1 MPSKNSI
8 LKRTERAR
16 TFRAEIKAK
25 YLREQ
30 LACLR
35 SSLYLEEQNK
45 LLSDELLEVY
55 HDSQELHEKIQDQ
68 NHTISLLREHEEDN
82 MTHTRRQIQRRAEE
96 NLEKSEAENLH
107 KSYSANHWEAIKE
120 LFQILGFTNINDI
133 CIFLGNI
140 ISEAFAQSCER
151 FIEIQ

>member
-68 NHTISLLREHEEDN
+68 NHTISLLREHEEELLQGLALLEVQN
-82 MTHTRRQIQRRAEE
+82 LNQRAINLQERLHYRGVVEERIFTDVDRTWWWICDLLDWAGIVAE
-96 NLEKSEAENLH
+96 
-107 KSYSANHWEAIKE
+107 
-120 LFQILGFTNINDI
+120 
-133 CIFLGNI
+133 
-140 ISEAFAQSCER
+140 
-151 FIEIQ
+151 